1 MSGEQIALMVIGL
14 LLGGFE
20 QIRLVDWFKAK
31 LNVEGL
37 AAKFLA
43 AAVAVALSIGSL
55 FLAGE
60 VGLADFNIENFPV
73 VFASVWGLAEMLYFY
88 RKNGSA

>member
-31 LNVEGL
+31 LNLEGL
-37 AAKFLA
+37 SAKLLA
-43 AAVAVALSIGSL
+43 AGVDVVLAIGSL
-55 FLAGE
+55 FAAGE

-73 VFASVWGLAEMLYFY
+73 VFASVWGLAERLYFY
-88 RKNGSA
+88 KKNGSA